1 MSDFT
6 DLGHFLFT
14 LRQAKQQPKE
24 LKTLVFLRFLL
35 NLRIRSVQAIFPE
48 SESGKFYGRE
58 WCCSSR
64 FLHILSVYPY
74 AWAVA
79 YFNPRV
85 LPEPAFLE

>member
-1 MSDFT
+1 MSG
-6 DLGHFLFT
+6 L
-14 LRQAKQQPKE
+14 
-24 LKTLVFLRFLL
+24 
-35 NLRIRSVQAIFPE
+35 FPE

-58 WCCSSR
+58 WRYSSR